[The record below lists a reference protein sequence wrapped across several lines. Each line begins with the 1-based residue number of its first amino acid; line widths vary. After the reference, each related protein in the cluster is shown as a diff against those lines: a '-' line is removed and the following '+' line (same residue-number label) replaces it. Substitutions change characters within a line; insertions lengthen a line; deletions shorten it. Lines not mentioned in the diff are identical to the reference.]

1 MQPVQPLQSSKI
13 ATIFDQIRK
22 SITPPLEIEESKR
35 IHSILQIISVIC
47 LIATAW
53 IWISLLRTNELQWTA
68 AIALALTDC
77 GLIVSL
83 WLTNRQ
89 KLEIPRRLV
98 PLFVLLLVTFLNF
111 RGNGIHDVTVF
122 GHFLLIAIAGLLLGR
137 NAPIIYAG
145 LSTLA
150 LAGVVFAETNGIIH
164 TPYTATTGYD
174 DVLSVAVV
182 LFMTGIFIRLT
193 VSNLTDSLERVK
205 QNEKD
210 LVQKNAQL
218 LESDEKIRKL
228 VTDLQTTVKDLEV
241 ANQIAE
247 ENSRLKSEFLA
258 TMSHELRTP
267 LNAIGGFTGIIL
279 NRIGGTECNDTTYR
293 YCERIQAN
301 SQRLLALVNDL
312 LDLSRV
318 ESGRYELANM
328 PFSPVNLVE
337 KWREQV
343 VLLIESKGLAFEL
356 NVAPDLPSEL
366 VGDEE
371 AISKIAL
378 NLLTNAVKFTEQGK
392 ISLTITQNADR
403 WQIEVSDTGIGIPP
417 HAREIIFEEFRQVD
431 QSSRRKYGG
440 TGLGLA
446 IVQRLVRLMHG
457 SVMVKSEV
465 GIGST
470 FTVNPP
476 LHSVAE
482 KV

>member
-1 MQPVQPLQSSKI
+1 MQPPLQPSKI
-13 ATIFDQIRK
+13 AVFYEQIRK
-22 SITPPLEIEESKR
+22 SITPSLEIEEGKR
-35 IHSILQIISVIC
+35 IRSILQIITVIC
-47 LIATAW
+47 LIATLY
-53 IWISLLRTNELQWTA
+53 IWFSLLRTNALQWTA
-68 AIALALTDC
+68 ALALILTDC
-77 GLIVSL
+77 GLLASL
-83 WLTNRQ
+83 WLTRRG
-89 KLEIPRRLV
+89 KLEIPRQLV
-98 PLFVLLLVTFLNF
+98 PLFVLLLVSFLNY

-145 LSTLA
+145 LSTIA
-150 LAGVVFAETNGIIH
+150 LAGVVFAEVNGIIQ
-164 TPYTATTGYD
+164 TPYTATTGFD

-193 VSNLTDSLERVK
+193 VNNLTDSLARVQ

-210 LVQKNAQL
+210 LVQKNTQL
-218 LESDEKIRKL
+218 VESDEKIRKL
-228 VTDLQTTVKDLEV
+228 LDDLQTTVKDLEA

-247 ENSRLKSEFLA
+247 ESSRLKSEFLA

-279 NRIGGTECNDTTYR
+279 NRMGGTETNDVAYR

-328 PFSPVNLVE
+328 PFSPAKLVE

-343 VLLIESKGLAFEL
+343 AILIESKGLAFEL
-356 NVAPDLPSEL
+356 SVAPNLPSEL
-366 VGDEE
+366 MGDEE
-371 AISKIAL
+371 AISKIVL

-392 ISLTITQNADR
+392 VSLTVNQNADK
-403 WQIEVSDTGIGIPP
+403 WQIEVSDTGIGIAP

-457 SVMVKSEV
+457 SVQVKSEV
-465 GIGST
+465 GVGST
-470 FTVNPP
+470 FTVNLPIQP
-476 LHSVAE
+476 VAE